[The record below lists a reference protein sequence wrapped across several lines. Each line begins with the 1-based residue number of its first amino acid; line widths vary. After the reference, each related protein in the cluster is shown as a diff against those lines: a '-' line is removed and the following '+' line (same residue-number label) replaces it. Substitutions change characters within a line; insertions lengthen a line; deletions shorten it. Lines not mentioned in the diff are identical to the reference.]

1 MMLRSELARRPLRH
15 WIGFSLVTLMTT
27 AASIAQEPPAEGE
40 GPAADPYQVP
50 EGGIDELIE
59 YLNTGM
65 QAMQPTT
72 VEDARR
78 MFWSLDSAAEKVYS
92 SPDATIEQRVDA
104 ARRRVFFF
112 SRLQMLDVPEA
123 GDKLTA
129 FLDQASHDPA
139 PELQEF
145 AKLASFAH
153 KLDKWSR
160 YDSKQR
166 DVVLAEVKTN
176 VVSENAKGVDVAVLL
191 MLADTVAETPDAQP
205 VIDLIHEAMPV
216 LEKSQEPQV
225 HERLARLA
233 GVVRRLE
240 LPGDKLELEGTL
252 LNGEALD
259 WDAYRGKVVLVDFW
273 ATWCGPCLEEL
284 PNLLAAHEAYREKG
298 FEVLGVSL
306 DQDKESVE
314 KFIAARK
321 IPWKTLYHHEFA
333 KDSQPW
339 DHPIAVKYAI
349 NAIPRAILVDRE
361 GKVVAMNAT
370 GDNLKKA
377 LAELLG
383 PADTSAGA
391 TPPADKTKTAQA
403 QP

>member
-1 MMLRSELARRPLRH
+1 MMMRSALARRPLRQ

-27 AASIAQEPPAEGE
+27 AANFAQEVLAETEAPAT
-40 GPAADPYQVP
+40 DPYQVP
-50 EGGIDELIE
+50 EGGVDVLVE
-59 YLNTGM
+59 YLDNGM
-65 QAMQPTT
+65 QAMQPST

-78 MFWSLDSAAEKVYS
+78 MFWSLDQAAEKVYS

-104 ARRRVFFF
+104 ARRRVSFF
-112 SRLQMLDVPEA
+112 SRLLMLDVPEA

-153 KLDKWSR
+153 KLEKWSR
-160 YDSKQR
+160 FDSKQR
-166 DVVLAEVKTN
+166 EALLAEVKAN
-176 VVSENAKGVDVAVLL
+176 VVNDNAKGSDVAVLL
-191 MLADTVAETPDAQP
+191 MLSNTVAETPDAQP
-205 VIDLIHEAMPV
+205 VIALIHEAMPV
-216 LEKSQEPQV
+216 LEKSEEPQV
-225 HERLARLA
+225 QQRLPRLA

-240 LPGDKLELEGTL
+240 LPGNKLELEGTM
-252 LNGEALD
+252 LNGEVLD

-273 ATWCGPCLEEL
+273 ATWCGPCLKEL
-284 PNLLAAHEAYREKG
+284 PDLLAAHEAYREKG

-314 KFIAARK
+314 KFMSARK
-321 IPWKTLYHHEFA
+321 IPWKTMYHHEFA
-333 KDSQPW
+333 EDSQPW
-339 DHPIAVKYAI
+339 DHPMAAKFDIS
-349 NAIPRAILVDRE
+349 AIPRAILVDRE

-377 LAELLG
+377 LADLLG
-383 PADTSAGA
+383 PADTSAAA

>member
-1 MMLRSELARRPLRH
+1 
-15 WIGFSLVTLMTT
+15 MTT
-27 AASIAQEPPAEGE
+27 AASIAQEAPAEGE
-40 GPAADPYQVP
+40 APTADPYQVP
-50 EGGIDELIE
+50 EGGVDVLIE
-59 YLNTGM
+59 YLNTGGK
-65 QAMQPTT
+65 AMQPTT

-78 MFWSLDSAAEKVYS
+78 MFWSLDSAAERVYS
-92 SPDATIEQRVDA
+92 SPDATIEQRLDA
-104 ARRRVFFF
+104 ARRRMAYF
-112 SRLQMLDVPEA
+112 SQLQMLDVPEA

-160 YDSKQR
+160 FDSKQR
-166 DVVLAEVKTN
+166 EALLAEVKTN
-176 VVSENAKGVDVAVLL
+176 AVSENAKGVDVAVLL
-191 MLADTVAETPDAQP
+191 MLSDTVAETPDAQP
-205 VIDLIHEAMPV
+205 VIALIHEAMPV
-216 LEKSQEPQV
+216 LEKSKEPHV
-225 HERLARLA
+225 LERLPRLA

-240 LPGDKLELEGTL
+240 LPGNKLELEGTL

-314 KFIAARK
+314 KFMTARK
-321 IPWKTLYHHEFA
+321 IPWKTMYHHDFA
-333 KDSQPW
+333 EDSQPW